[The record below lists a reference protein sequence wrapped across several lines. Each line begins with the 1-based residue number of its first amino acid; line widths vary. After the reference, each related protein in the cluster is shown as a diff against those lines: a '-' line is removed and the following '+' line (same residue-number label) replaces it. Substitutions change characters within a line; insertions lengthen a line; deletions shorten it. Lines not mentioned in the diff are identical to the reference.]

1 MSLIES
7 ISGSLMAKNPTGAQV
22 QIGGITY
29 NLNISISTFEKLP
42 DLNQPVTLLT
52 HLHVK
57 EDILNLYGFDNTS
70 ERALFLNLNTISG
83 IGPRSAMNILSGTT
97 PSEFK
102 QKIINSDVK
111 SLTSIPGIGA
121 KTAKRIIIEL
131 KEKFSIID
139 DNDNGLGFSDESD
152 TLIVNDAKNALKS
165 LGYKTK
171 QISKAFS
178 DIKKDGKVI
187 DKLEDIIREALR
199 KMS

>member
-7 ISGSLMAKNPTGAQV
+7 ISGILIAKNPTGVQV
-22 QIGGITY
+22 QIGGIVY
-29 NLNISISTFEKLP
+29 NLSISISTFEKLP
-42 DLNQPVTLLT
+42 DLNQPVTLLVY
-52 HLHVK
+52 LHVK
-57 EDILNLYGFDNTS
+57 EDILNLYGFELPS

-121 KTAKRIIIEL
+121 KTAKRIIVEL
-131 KEKFSIID
+131 KEKFSISDEND
-139 DNDNGLGFSDESD
+139 DGLSFSDQPDS
-152 TLIVNDAKNALKS
+152 LISKDAKNALKS
-165 LGYKTK
+165 LGYKAN

-178 DIKKDGKVI
+178 EISNDGKVI
-187 DKLEDIIREALR
+187 DKLEDIIREALKR
-199 KMS
+199 M

>member
-7 ISGSLMAKNPTGAQV
+7 VSGILTAKNPTGVQI
-22 QIGGITY
+22 QIGGIVY

-42 DLNQPVTLLT
+42 DLNQSVTLLA

-57 EDILNLYGFDNTS
+57 EDILNLYGFESPS

-121 KTAKRIIIEL
+121 KTAKRIIVEL
-131 KEKFSIID
+131 KEKFSISDEND
-139 DNDNGLGFSDESD
+139 DGLSFSDQPDS
-152 TLIVNDAKNALKS
+152 LISKDAKNALKS
-165 LGYKTK
+165 LGYKAN

-178 DIKKDGKVI
+178 EISKDGKVI
-187 DKLEDIIREALR
+187 DKLEDIIREALKR
-199 KMS
+199 M

>member
-42 DLNQPVTLLT
+42 NLNQPVTLLT

-57 EDILNLYGFDNTS
+57 EDI
-70 ERALFLNLNTISG
+70 LNLNTISG

-139 DNDNGLGFSDESD
+139 DNDDGLGFSDESD